1 MEEDIKLRPIGIV
14 EKAGEISEIRIFP
27 EYHQGLTAIGDYQK
41 LMVLFWMHIQDN
53 ARALAVLVVSTLL
66 TIEPLYSLI
75 FTLPETPE
83 LVQVTV

>member
-41 LMVLFWMHIQDN
+41 LMVLFWMRLQDN
-53 ARALAVLVVSTLL
+53 ARAR
-66 TIEPLYSLI
+66 
-75 FTLPETPE
+75 
-83 LVQVTV
+83 